1 MTAVVTADREAGM
14 GVCTA
19 VAAAAAAAIG
29 VTTSSIP
36 QQLLRTKLMSIDLV
50 GALVLV

>member
-29 VTTSSIP
+29 VTKSSI
-36 QQLLRTKLMSIDLV
+36 LLRTKLMSIDLV